1 MVLLFQNRK
10 VNTFSGF
17 AFLIFLKTMFVNHK
31 FLFELLNFD
40 VFLKS
45 VTFDGSTS
53 IGASYLRKLKLQFGR
68 VVILN
73 CCLGDF

>member
-1 MVLLFQNRK
+1 MLIINFF
-10 VNTFSGF
+10 FSC
-17 AFLIFLKTMFVNHK
+17 
-31 FLFELLNFD
+31 LNL
-40 VFLKS
+40 VFLYIVK
-45 VTFDGSTS
+45 FDGSTS